1 MNTSGAQ
8 PCVPSEWSSLYR
20 GDIGGAAMY
29 FFIGTGFAAMGIAA
43 LLADHVVASFC
54 AVLVCIGFYLDLCS
68 IFRSLHT
75 RKIVSPAR
83 VVLTN
88 GVLAIHRD
96 SWIRVLDSS
105 ARISFG
111 VGALLFALASW
122 RGIIP
127 LFLANQGQ
135 QMIYTRWH
143 LPSV

>member
-1 MNTSGAQ
+1 
-8 PCVPSEWSSLYR
+8 
-20 GDIGGAAMY
+20 MY
-29 FFIGTGFAAMGIAA
+29 LFIGTGFAAMGIAA

-105 ARISFG
+105 ARIAPWLTT
-111 VGALLFALASW
+111 VRRSW
-122 RGIIP
+122 RS
-127 LFLANQGQ
+127 
-135 QMIYTRWH
+135 RKSR
-143 LPSV
+143 SVQVRAEV